1 MSEFT
6 ETFHVM
12 DKDTLDKIRFS
23 FSSRNAESLVSGC
36 RAHVFVTPM
45 KTNPGELATMDWKY
59 VLSGIVAMLR
69 NRVVSKKGAEWQLSL
84 CIVDQRYGVSVWK
97 ETLGMT
103 CSYSVI
109 GDRFHVFELHSV
121 EGILGVLFE
130 SEIVAAEFQATYMK
144 WNRERNELSERKD
157 KAKDLAPLVPRFT
170 REMISKPC
178 NFQHVAGSQALEQIM
193 DIEKVKSDV
202 QLKIQSVGPKRES
215 TDGAVYQKP
224 TKKLR
229 KAATVTSARFEGYP
243 IPIPTVPR
251 HRASS
256 TLRRACS
263 EANVTGRQDF
273 NGHVGA
279 VGGTSVPVSVSSVD
293 GVEGVGDRLSRQEN
307 DSAITSLSGDE
318 VMEEEHSWLDDVLTS
333 VAIEKPISP
342 LTYERKGFE
351 RNFVY
356 STVPKSGK
364 NRSTS
369 TTV

>member
-1 MSEFT
+1 MSELT
-6 ETFHVM
+6 ESVNVM
-12 DKDTLDKIRFS
+12 DKATLDKIRFS

-36 RAHVFVTPM
+36 RAHVFVTSM

-69 NRVVSKKGAEWQLSL
+69 NRVVSRKGAEWQLSM

-97 ETLGMT
+97 ETLGMA

-109 GDRFHVFELHSV
+109 GDRFHVFELYSV

-130 SEIVAAEFQATYMK
+130 SEMVAAEFQATYMK
-144 WNRERNELSERKD
+144 WNRERSELSERKE
-157 KAKDLAPLVPRFT
+157 KTKDLAPLVPRFT
-170 REMISKPC
+170 RDMISKPC

-202 QLKIQSVGPKRES
+202 QLKIQSVGPKKES
-215 TDGAVYQKP
+215 IDGAVYQKP

-229 KAATVTSARFEGYP
+229 KAATMTSARFEGYP

-251 HRASS
+251 HRVSS

-263 EANVTGRQDF
+263 EANVTGRTDF
-273 NGHVGA
+273 NGHLGA
-279 VGGTSVPVSVSSVD
+279 VGGTSVPVSVSSVGD
-293 GVEGVGDRLSRQEN
+293 EGVGDRLSRQEN

-333 VAIEKPISP
+333 VAIEKPTSP
-342 LTYERKGFE
+342 QTYERKDFQ
-351 RNFVY
+351 RTFVY
-356 STVPKSGK
+356 STVPKPGK